1 MNLNDKIMVV
11 TGASSGIGAATAK
24 SAAREGAKLV
34 LLARNQAKLEA
45 VAEEIRQSGKAAHPY
60 AVDLTVAD
68 AVSEVAK
75 KITAEVGPPDIL
87 FNNAGAGRWLSVE
100 ETEPDE
106 AVKMM
111 AAPYF
116 AAFFVT
122 RAFLPGMLQ
131 RNNGYII
138 NMTSAASRLAWPGAT
153 AYIAARWAMHGF
165 AEGLR
170 ADLSGTNIRTM
181 LVTFAKVTSSYWEN
195 NPGSEERLPQAQSM
209 MRVLT
214 PEEAAQAIIN
224 GINRDKQE
232 VVAPFMLRFVF
243 ALNYLFP
250 NTTRRMMSAGGK
262 QRKTVANDD
271 AVWELPDKVDPT

>member
-11 TGASSGIGAATAK
+11 TGASSGIGAATARA
-24 SAAREGAKLV
+24 AARENARLV
-34 LLARNQAKLEA
+34 LLARNQAKLDS
-45 VAEEIRQSGKAAHPY
+45 VAEDIRRRGKAAHVY
-60 AVDLTVAD
+60 TVDLTVAD

-75 KITAEVGPPDIL
+75 RITSEVGTPDIIL
-87 FNNAGAGRWLSVE
+87 NNAGLGRWLSVE
-100 ETEPDE
+100 ETDPDE

-131 RNNGYII
+131 RNSGYVV

-165 AEGLR
+165 TEGLR
-170 ADLSGTNIRTM
+170 ADLTGTNIRTM

-195 NPGSEERLPQAQSM
+195 NPGSEERLPKAQSM
-209 MRVLT
+209 VRVLT
-214 PEEAAQAIIN
+214 PEEAAQAIVN
-224 GINRDKQE
+224 GIKRDKQA

-250 NTTRRMMSAGGK
+250 GMTRRMMRAGCNPKKTATEAGGK
-262 QRKTVANDD
+262 T
-271 AVWELPDKVDPT
+271 